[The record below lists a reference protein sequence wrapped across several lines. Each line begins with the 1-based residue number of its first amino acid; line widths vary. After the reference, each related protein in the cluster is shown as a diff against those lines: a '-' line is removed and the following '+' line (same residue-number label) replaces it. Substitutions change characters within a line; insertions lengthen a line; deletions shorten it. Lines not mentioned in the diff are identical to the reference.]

1 MVRVLSL
8 ARQRTAHP
16 ARTYTH
22 HQQHTGYT
30 LTRVAH
36 TLLHAKSGRVP
47 TEAGNTHTR
56 RHTPTTR
63 RHPLSGPL
71 PVASG
76 PQQLRPAARH
86 MPHRATHCGARHM
99 VPAEPAQTRRT
110 GQPACNCPAPPH
122 GPARIDAAGVVHEPR
137 RMQGVCPRPRGMPGT
152 QFARKG
158 SSGSRYSP
166 CKVFRQLGRRPTARR
181 PPVPQ
186 RHAVKH
192 TALCVAIRKRPQHT
206 TPPQWG
212 RDRPGSRPVAI
223 ATPSARGHRTA
234 RSCTNLHRTQRS
246 ACHSL
251 PKRSCTTAPRKR
263 QRYRCPARP
272 RPGACRNELDETRR
286 QPPVDNAQI
295 HDMQMHIQRRRE
307 CDGIELL
314 SWRVRTHARMRN
326 QTSAI
331 TSA

>member
-110 GQPACNCPAPPH
+110 GQPACDCPAPPH

-137 RMQGVCPRPRGMPGT
+137 RMQGVCPRPRGMRAHAHLALSSHAKASAALAT
-152 QFARKG
+152 VLARC
-158 SSGSRYSP
+158 SGNSAA
-166 CKVFRQLGRRPTARR
+166 G
-181 PPVPQ
+181 PP
-186 RHAVKH
+186 RAAH
-192 TALCVAIRKRPQHT
+192 LCHS
-206 TPPQWG
+206 G
-212 RDRPGSRPVAI
+212 
-223 ATPSARGHRTA
+223 TPSST
-234 RSCTNLHRTQRS
+234 L
-246 ACHSL
+246 
-251 PKRSCTTAPRKR
+251 
-263 QRYRCPARP
+263 RCA
-272 RPGACRNELDETRR
+272 
-286 QPPVDNAQI
+286 
-295 HDMQMHIQRRRE
+295 
-307 CDGIELL
+307 
-314 SWRVRTHARMRN
+314 
-326 QTSAI
+326 
-331 TSA
+331 